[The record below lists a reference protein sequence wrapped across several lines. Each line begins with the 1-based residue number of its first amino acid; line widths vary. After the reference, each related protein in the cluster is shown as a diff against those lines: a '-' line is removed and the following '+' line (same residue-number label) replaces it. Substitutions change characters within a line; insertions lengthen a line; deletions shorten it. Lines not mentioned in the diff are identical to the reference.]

1 MISKALESA
10 SSPEEQAKIK
20 ALEES
25 LKGGKLKTGGMKA
38 EVIGQ
43 VSLLQQALKDAGMSE
58 KEVADIL
65 AKATSEGLSQ
75 GSVHQSHLSYQSA
88 FQFCHL
94 PQLLSTQKN
103 IQFHLNLHLRVNVQ
117 F

>member
-10 SSPEEQAKIK
+10 SPKEQAKIK

-25 LKGGKLKTGGMKA
+25 LKGGKLKAGGMKA

-43 VSLLQQALKDAGMSE
+43 VSLLQQALKEAGMSD

-75 GSVHQSHLSYQSA
+75 GW
-88 FQFCHL
+88 
-94 PQLLSTQKN
+94 
-103 IQFHLNLHLRVNVQ
+103 VQ
-117 F
+117 Q